1 MEPSWHSAK
10 SYSSLREQSSSDLW
24 QRLFIH
30 GTMMIPIMNTTVIT
44 LWSCSVVCKIKYCCT
59 KKQIKII
66 CIFFNFQQFIS
77 HRCGFF
83 LSYMDLHMPWS
94 NASLHKLAVPSKLE
108 LPWMEKLPRNLRLRI
123 YQKNLICRNLVTK
136 LFFHFLLE

>member
-10 SYSSLREQSSSDLW
+10 SYSSLREQSLSDLW

-44 LWSCSVVCKIKYCCT
+44 LWSCSVVCKLKYCC
-59 KKQIKII
+59 KKNQIKIL

-94 NASLHKLAVPSKLE
+94 NASLQELE
-108 LPWMEKLPRNLRLRI
+108 LSS
-123 YQKNLICRNLVTK
+123 YHDCKNLLKIVRLNYFTKTTYLVSDI
-136 LFFHFLLE
+136 LLKN